1 VLILPRLI
9 IKLFLRKY
17 SRYPEGN
24 IAIMAVEPLKKIK
37 KTSFRQTV
45 FQKFF
50 QLPVTVLLLEL
61 LTIFTNH
68 PYKKINLR
76 TNMII
81 SYK

>member
-1 VLILPRLI
+1 
-9 IKLFLRKY
+9 
-17 SRYPEGN
+17 
-24 IAIMAVEPLKKIK
+24 MAVEPLKKIK
-37 KTSFRQTV
+37 KTSFRQVV

-50 QLPVTVLLLEL
+50 HLPVTVLLLEL